1 MVKERVCAVF
11 GLGMFG
17 SEVCKELAQRGGKVI
32 AVDSNP
38 GIIEKIKDEVT
49 QALLIDCTDE
59 EALKN
64 LALENIDVALV
75 AIGVNMEASILTTA
89 LLKKL
94 GVPYIIA
101 RAVTDTHARVLKQ
114 VGATEVVNIEVEE
127 GKRVATRLLSPN
139 ILDRIPISKSET
151 LVEMVVPKSFLEKTV
166 VSCEFRKKYNI
177 NVISIRRPHIEIDDM
192 GNPIREEEVLPPTA
206 DTVLKPNDVLV
217 MVGSEEAIDALK
229 EI

>member
-17 SEVCKELAQRGGKVI
+17 SEVCKELAARGGKVI
-32 AVDSNP
+32 AIDKKP
-38 GIIEKIKDEVT
+38 DLIEKVKDIAT

-75 AIGVNMEASILTTA
+75 AIGVNIEASILTTA

-94 GVPYIIA
+94 GVPYIVA
-101 RAVTDTHARVLKQ
+101 RAVSDTHERVLKQ

-127 GKRVATRLLSPN
+127 GRRLANRFISPD
-139 ILDRIPISKSET
+139 IIDRIPIAKNQT
-151 LVEMVVPKSFLEKTV
+151 LVEIIVPKSFLNKTV
-166 VSCEFRKKYNI
+166 ASLDFRKKYNL
-177 NVISIRRPHIEIDDM
+177 NVISIRRPRIEIDDM
-192 GNPIREEEVLPPTA
+192 GNPVRDEVVLPPKPEE
-206 DTVLKPNDVLV
+206 VIEPNDILV
-217 MVGSEEAIDALK
+217 MVGTEEAIDAFK
-229 EI
+229 EL